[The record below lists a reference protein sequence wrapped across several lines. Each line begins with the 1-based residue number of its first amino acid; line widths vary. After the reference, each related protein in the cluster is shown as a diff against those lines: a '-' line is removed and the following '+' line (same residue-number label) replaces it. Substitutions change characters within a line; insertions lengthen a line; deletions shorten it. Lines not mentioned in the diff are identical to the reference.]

1 MNEGVGVM
9 TVVLVVD
16 KVTSTMDM
24 TLHCKTICCPSAHF
38 GSFLTLCQTC
48 CAKDKFK
55 ELFPFVVGF
64 FYCHYTQVLFKLICI
79 ICMCVSVCVSVCVS
93 ITSVNY
99 FHHFRFIFLE
109 RFCSL

>member
-1 MNEGVGVM
+1 M

-64 FYCHYTQVLFKLICI
+64 FLLPLHTGVVQVNLYYMYVCE
-79 ICMCVSVCVSVCVS
+79 CVCEY
-93 ITSVNY
+93 N
-99 FHHFRFIFLE
+99 FR
-109 RFCSL
+109 